1 MSAGRLPARW
11 FGWAFALVMGG
22 AMTAMVTLVLALVFG
37 APDAG
42 LLQAWL
48 PRWAIACAVASPV
61 IAVLSPRVRRW
72 LSAWIV
78 PPGA

>member
-1 MSAGRLPARW
+1 MSGGRLPARW
-11 FGWAFALVMGG
+11 FGWAFALAMGV
-22 AMTAMVTLVLALVFG
+22 AMTAIVTLLLALVYRD
-37 APDAG
+37 PSAG

-48 PRWAIACAVASPV
+48 PRWAIAWAVATPV

-72 LSAWIV
+72 LSIWIV